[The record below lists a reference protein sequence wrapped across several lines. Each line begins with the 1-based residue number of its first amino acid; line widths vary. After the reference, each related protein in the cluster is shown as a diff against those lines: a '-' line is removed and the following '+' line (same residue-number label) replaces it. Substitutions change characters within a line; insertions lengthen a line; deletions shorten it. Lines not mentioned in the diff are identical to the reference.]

1 MKVLPPSG
9 ATIHVAGLAGVGM
22 NAIAQVLQA
31 RGFCVTGS
39 DRLHDQGVAVPALDI
54 LRRNGI
60 DLYPQDGSGIT
71 ATTAALVVSSA
82 IEPDNPD
89 LLAAQSRQLPVW
101 HRAEALAAVI
111 GDDPNIA
118 IAGTS
123 GKTTVT
129 GMVGWL
135 LTELGME
142 PNVVNGGGLLD
153 WRNDDCIGNVR
164 ITGSPWWVVEVD
176 ESDRSLLRFQ
186 PDWALLT
193 NISADH
199 FPLPESIELFV
210 QFSAGIKNTLLTD
223 PDTLAQLDTD
233 PAFRARTALWQ
244 PDQLEPV
251 PLTLPGWHNQL
262 NAGLALALCEALNF
276 SRETATA
283 ALARFRGIERRLE
296 CAGSG
301 RGVSVFDDYAHNPAK
316 IQAAWTALANP
327 GTRVLGAWRPHG
339 YGPLNAMAPD
349 LIAMWQEVMR
359 RGDRLY
365 ILPVYYAGGT
375 TNPVLT
381 SADFAGQLCAAGVDA
396 MYVEQWEDLATT
408 LLTEAQKGDHILC
421 MGARDPYWPVFAR
434 QLVQSLRAGEAG

>member
-1 MKVLPPSG
+1 MKELPSDG
-9 ATIHVAGLAGVGM
+9 AAIHVAGLAGVGM

-31 RGFCVTGS
+31 RGFRVTGS

-60 DLYPQDGSGIT
+60 ELYPQDGSGVT
-71 ATTAALVVSSA
+71 STTAALVVSSA
-82 IEPDNPD
+82 IEADNPD
-89 LLAAQSRQLPVW
+89 LLAAHARQMPVW

-111 GDDPNIA
+111 GDDPCIA

-142 PNVVNGGGLLD
+142 PNVVNGGSLLN
-153 WRNDDCIGNVR
+153 WRSDDCIGNVR

-176 ESDRSLLRFQ
+176 ESDRSLLRFL

-193 NISADH
+193 NITADH
-199 FPLPESIELFV
+199 FPLPESVELFV
-210 QFSAGIKNTLLTD
+210 RFSAGIKNTLLTD
-223 PDTLAQLDTD
+223 PDTLAQLETD

-251 PLTLPGWHNQL
+251 PLSLPGPHNQL
-262 NAGLALALCEALNF
+262 NAGLALALCEELNF
-276 SRETATA
+276 SRTA
-283 ALARFRGIERRLE
+283 ATTALSTFRGIERRLE
-296 CAGSG
+296 CAGTG
-301 RGVSVFDDYAHNPAK
+301 RGVAVYDDYAHNPAK
-316 IQAAWTALANP
+316 IQAAWTALTHQAE
-327 GTRVLGAWRPHG
+327 RVLGVWRPHG

-349 LIAMWQEVMR
+349 LIAMWQRVMR
-359 RGDRLY
+359 PQDRLF

-375 TNPVLT
+375 VNPVLT
-381 SADFAGQLCAAGVDA
+381 SADFVRQLGAAGIQAVYIENFA
-396 MYVEQWEDLATT
+396 TLAGT
-408 LLTEAQKGDHILC
+408 LLKEAQADDHILC
-421 MGARDPYWPVFAR
+421 MGARDPHWPVFAR
-434 QLVQSLRAGEAG
+434 QLVQSLCSGEAG